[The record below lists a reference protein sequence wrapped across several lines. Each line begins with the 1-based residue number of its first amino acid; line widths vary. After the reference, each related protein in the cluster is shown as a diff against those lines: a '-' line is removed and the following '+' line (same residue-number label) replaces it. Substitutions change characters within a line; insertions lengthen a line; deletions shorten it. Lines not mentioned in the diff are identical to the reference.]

1 MISNSLSVSKTVAT
15 NLFRCRYTPQPI
27 YGSIY
32 IYIYIYIL
40 ESSGALR
47 APLILLRYQNGRFYI
62 YAAWC
67 SPGSANGLRMCRV
80 LWLTEVG
87 NYPGVVAPPEWL
99 AASVGDKPRRWAST
113 GGEGLPWEAMHY
125 HAISKGSQI
134 VPLRNPGGEVL
145 EPALGPNGPRR
156 APRERSWTLGT
167 S

>member
-1 MISNSLSVSKTVAT
+1 MRTRNAIE
-15 NLFRCRYTPQPI
+15 PQWEN
-27 YGSIY
+27 
-32 IYIYIYIL
+32 IYIYIL

-80 LWLTEVG
+80 LWLTGVG

-113 GGEGLPWEAMHY
+113 GGEGLPWEAMHH
-125 HAISKGSQI
+125 HAISKVSQI